1 MAEYLFIQMTGYGIL
16 TGLHIRAYL
25 DRTAEG
31 TRYDSFIYTDG
42 RTVGQKMDATFP
54 EVTGDSHRMNGNHA
68 VAVIWDAYC
77 KGLKDFDLEAAY
89 EACKGA
95 ITEKTLLPWLRCPL
109 TELDKFYQEKGFF
122 PALNPGEEETC
133 KAVHSFERRQAV
145 AVMLGNCY
153 DNWCLA
159 QIARTLNKTMT
170 IRSL

>member
-1 MAEYLFIQMTGYGIL
+1 MGYLPGY
-16 TGLHIRAYL
+16 TSVAYL
-25 DRTAEG
+25 DRPQKELDMIRSYIRMAEQSD
-31 TRYDSFIYTDG
+31 R
-42 RTVGQKMDATFP
+42 RWMPTFP

-153 DNWCLA
+153 DNWCMA
-159 QIARTLNKTMT
+159 QIA
-170 IRSL
+170 